1 MKTALC
7 LSGQPRG
14 LPEGLEQIKRN
25 LIEPNGEVDVFI
37 HCWFDENQVF
47 QPFESAQPPQS
58 GHVGR
63 AHPESV
69 KMLQDLPNVK
79 AMMVEPP
86 REFSIEGCVDHPSAV
101 QGRLQSMFYS
111 AWQANTLKRVHEGY
125 SGKYDVVIKTR
136 TDMWYGAPV
145 VLADFAQHIGKS
157 ICVPTVHQHM
167 RHYTNTM
174 TDVFAFGSSEHM
186 DAFCDVYPNYK
197 ELYDMVGNP
206 FGEDL
211 LGAQVRVKSRI
222 DVHPVAV
229 EAHILRKMMPET
241 VR

>member
-14 LPEGLEQIKRN
+14 LPEGLEQIKRS

-37 HCWFDENQVF
+37 HCWFDEAEAGKA
-47 QPFESAQPPQS
+47 FESAQTHQS
-58 GHVGR
+58 GQVGVL
-63 AHPESV
+63 HPDSI
-69 KMLQDLPNVK
+69 KMLQELPNLK
-79 AMMVEPP
+79 ALVVEPP
-86 REFSIEGCVDHPSAV
+86 RPFHIEGCVDRPEAI

-111 AWQANTLKRVHEGY
+111 AWQVNSLKQIHEGY
-125 SGKYDVVIKTR
+125 SGKYDCVIKTR

-145 VLADFAQHIGKS
+145 VLADFQEFLGKS
-157 ICVPTVHQHM
+157 ICVPAVHQHM

-197 ELYDMVGNP
+197 ELYDMVSNP

-211 LGAQVRVKSRI
+211 LGAQVRIRSKI
-222 DVHPVAV
+222 DVKPADID
-229 EAHILRKMMPET
+229 AHILRKIMPET